1 MADVQIAVI
10 DQYDTQIALAAPAE
24 AQINIAV
31 PGVQGPA
38 GPAGPNGNM
47 PSGGTTGQVI
57 IKQSSTNYDAAWS
70 STIDGT
76 VVSFNDGTF

>member
-10 DQYDTQIALAAPAE
+10 DQQDTQIVL
-24 AQINIAV
+24 AV
-31 PGVQGPA
+31 PGIQGPA

-57 IKQSSTNYDAAWS
+57 IKQSATNYNAAWS
-70 STIDGT
+70 STINGAI
-76 VVSFNDGTF
+76 VSFNDGTF